1 MPLSNMRSDTAFPTA
16 PVGQEPGVHQGAGVT
31 APAMAR
37 PFRVHLT
44 RPQPNHG
51 SCDEDKP
58 GPRRTEPLETGAQT
72 NSKETDPRPPHRNC
86 SHSRVARDPS
96 SGCLGAGRSPAGSPE
111 LAGAFLGAKPGTCSS
126 VWGRS
131 PAAPA
136 AVERAVDA
144 TGKGEGSPL
153 AAARFKESRIAVKHV
168 KVLCTGTS

>member
-31 APAMAR
+31 APAMAQ

-44 RPQPNHG
+44 QPQPNYG
-51 SCDEDKP
+51 SCDEDEP

-72 NSKETDPRPPHRNC
+72 NSEETDPWPTHRNC
-86 SHSRVARDPS
+86 SHSRVARDPG
-96 SGCLGAGRSPAGSPE
+96 SGGLGAGRSPAGSPE
-111 LAGAFLGAKPGTCSS
+111 LAGAFLGAEPGTCSS

-136 AVERAVDA
+136 AVECAGRCHRQRGGQPARRSA
-144 TGKGEGSPL
+144 FQGEQNS
-153 AAARFKESRIAVKHV
+153 S
-168 KVLCTGTS
+168 